1 MAAIETQRLLA
12 QSLFLSPT
20 TPQQV
25 REKKT
30 SRPRLSK
37 SHYRPFSQVVSE
49 GFEASQAY
57 LTGVPGR
64 NSIALSM
71 SFPSYSLREKGFK
84 SKERRKERER
94 GRDGGHLRILSSHR
108 SSSNESKN
116 ECTSRLRHGLTS
128 KVSLSSLSHVIDVS
142 PHPEYEDSMVS
153 RTEDTYLK
161 KRVWHRYGSM
171 MMHPYPNDAVYM
183 QSYDPSILEKLVFL
197 SLTSWLTCS

>member
-57 LTGVPGR
+57 LTGVPGEEFH
-64 NSIALSM
+64 SA
-71 SFPSYSLREKGFK
+71 FHVF
-84 SKERRKERER
+84 SKLFAARKRFQIKRRRKERER

-128 KVSLSSLSHVIDVS
+128 KVSLSSLNHVIDVS

-153 RTEDTYLK
+153 RTEGTYLK

-183 QSYDPSILEKLVFL
+183 QSYDPLHP
-197 SLTSWLTCS
+197 